1 MKEADISEVLSK
13 VRNDRFNAGEGFSR
27 GRSVAVF
34 AAWQV
39 VKWVFF
45 KTVFPWP
52 SGLKA
57 GLLRAFGA
65 RVGSG
70 VCIKPQVNV
79 HLPWKLE
86 VGDHA
91 WIGEE
96 AFILNFE
103 PIKIGAHAC
112 ISQRAFLCGGNHD
125 FCDRA
130 MSYRNGPITVGD
142 GAWVGAQV
150 FVAPGVTIGADA
162 VATACSVV
170 LKDLPAAMVC
180 GGNPCVPIKPR
191 WCSVEG

>member
-1 MKEADISEVLSK
+1 MNSSAPRKNSRVH
-13 VRNDRFNAGEGFSR
+13 NDQFDGRLGFSR
-27 GRSVAVF
+27 ERSVALLAV
-34 AAWQV
+34 WQII
-39 VKWVFF
+39 KWVFF

-57 GLLRAFGA
+57 GLLRLFGA
-65 RVGSG
+65 KVGRG

-86 VGDHA
+86 VGDHV

-103 PIKIGAHAC
+103 PVRIGAHAC

-125 FCDRA
+125 FRDPA
-130 MSYRNGPITVGD
+130 MRYRNGPITVEN

-150 FVAPGVTIGADA
+150 FVAPGVVIGTDA
-162 VATACSVV
+162 VITACSVV
-170 LKDLPAAMVC
+170 TKDMPAAMVC
-180 GGNPCVPIKPR
+180 GGNPCVPLKER
-191 WCSVEG
+191 WR